1 MHPDNSA
8 MHKVVVFFGY
18 LEKLPKLISS
28 FVNVE

>member
-1 MHPDNSA
+1 

-18 LEKLPKLISS
+18 SEKLPKLISS